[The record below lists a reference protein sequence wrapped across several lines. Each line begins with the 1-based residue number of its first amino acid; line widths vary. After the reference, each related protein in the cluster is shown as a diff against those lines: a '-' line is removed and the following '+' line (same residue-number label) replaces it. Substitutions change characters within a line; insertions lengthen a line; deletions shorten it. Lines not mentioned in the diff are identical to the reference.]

1 MTLALRETLTHTL
14 GGLTREVRELAVK
27 PDTEDS
33 AYDKVTQK
41 YVEELEHKVELR
53 LRQEREDQP

>member
-27 PDTEDS
+27 PDVDES
-33 AYDKVTQK
+33 AYEKVTRK
-41 YVEELEHKVELR
+41 YVDELEHKVELR
-53 LRQEREDQP
+53 LPH